1 MNDRNYYRMLD
12 DDELLEL
19 TKSVDTSELAIVL
32 GERLKKTKRKLEELR
47 YEDEDY

>member
-12 DDELLEL
+12 DEELLEL